1 MPLTD
6 QETAP
11 AVVRAGDRNRVRRWA
26 PALCLTFLSVLY
38 FVSTCIRAATE
49 KLWFDEVFTF
59 DAAGLLPSLGTLWT
73 ALKHVD
79 YSPPLGYMLAAGSES
94 VFGRNEFGVRFPSIL
109 EFSIMALCMY
119 AFFRRRLPW
128 TYAAAG
134 MIFTALTAAGRYSY
148 EARPPALLLA
158 LGGIALVAW
167 QAAAE
172 GRGRRLALVALGLS
186 LMAALCSHAMAVT
199 LAVPFVAGELVRTYQ
214 RKRIDWLVLAAF
226 ASATPALLI
235 LWKLKASGDAT
246 AYWRFNGT
254 VYGNIFTTYLRM
266 LRPAVAPLGMALV
279 VMLFLR
285 SQGTDGAKRTPGMRA
300 HELAALVG
308 FALIPFAAVPIST
321 LGGHYFLRYSLN
333 CTIGLAGL
341 LIILLY
347 HVGGTNRLTGVT
359 VLVIFGV
366 SFEWRSFLRRTIAR
380 MED

>member
-1 MPLTD
+1 M
-6 QETAP
+6 
-11 AVVRAGDRNRVRRWA
+11 RAGDRNRVRRWA

-186 LMAALCSHAMAVT
+186 LMAALCSHAMAVA
-199 LAVPFVAGELVRTYQ
+199 LRASPFSSLKLTRTFSRQ
-214 RKRIDWLVLAAF
+214 RLDWPVSYRFRFRRRRQLFVGTEHQDRSSTSPESLTGKKRSRTRHRRLFVNSEGPLSCLSASCSSCCWCCAAQ
-226 ASATPALLI
+226 
-235 LWKLKASGDAT
+235 
-246 AYWRFNGT
+246 
-254 VYGNIFTTYLRM
+254 
-266 LRPAVAPLGMALV
+266 RPV
-279 VMLFLR
+279 
-285 SQGTDGAKRTPGMRA
+285 
-300 HELAALVG
+300 
-308 FALIPFAAVPIST
+308 
-321 LGGHYFLRYSLN
+321 LGG
-333 CTIGLAGL
+333 A
-341 LIILLY
+341 
-347 HVGGTNRLTGVT
+347 RLDA
-359 VLVIFGV
+359 
-366 SFEWRSFLRRTIAR
+366 RS
-380 MED
+380 